1 MLVGQQAPDFT
12 LDGVVGR
19 GDFKKISLTEFR
31 GKWLVLFFYPL
42 DFTVVC
48 PTEIL
53 ELSRREADF
62 KRLNAALL
70 GCSVDSVYSHRAWIT
85 ANLGPL
91 TYPLLSDIKREVSKK
106 YGCFIEEK
114 GHTNRASFI
123 IDPEGILQYAL
134 YQNTDI
140 GRSVAETLRI
150 LEALGTGE
158 RCPVEWK
165 RGEKTLGR

>member
-53 ELSRREADF
+53 EFSRREADF
-62 KRLNAALL
+62 KL
-70 GCSVDSVYSHRAWIT
+70 
-85 ANLGPL
+85 
-91 TYPLLSDIKREVSKK
+91 
-106 YGCFIEEK
+106 
-114 GHTNRASFI
+114 
-123 IDPEGILQYAL
+123 
-134 YQNTDI
+134 
-140 GRSVAETLRI
+140 ETLHDFRM
-150 LEALGTGE
+150 
-158 RCPVEWK
+158 RCLPVLRK
-165 RGEKTLGR
+165 PFL

>member
-53 ELSRREADF
+53 EFSRREADF

-106 YGCFIEEK
+106 YGCFIEGK

-123 IDPEGILQYAL
+123 IDPEGVLQYAL

>member
-53 ELSRREADF
+53 EFSRREADF

-106 YGCFIEEK
+106 YGCFIEGK

-123 IDPEGILQYAL
+123 IDPEGVLQYAL

-140 GRSVAETLRI
+140 GRSVAETLRV

>member
-53 ELSRREADF
+53 EFSRREADF

-91 TYPLLSDIKREVSKK
+91 TYPLLSDIKREVSRQF
-106 YGCFIEEK
+106 GCFIEEK
-114 GHTNRASFI
+114 GFATRATFI
-123 IDPEGILQYAL
+123 IDPDGIVQYAL
-134 YQNTDI
+134 YHNTDI
-140 GRSVAETLRI
+140 GRSVTETLRV
-150 LEALGTGE
+150 LEALSTGE
-158 RCPVEWK
+158 RCPAEWK
-165 RGEKTLGR
+165 RGEPTLGR

>member
-12 LDGVVGR
+12 LDAVVGR
-19 GDFKKISLTEFR
+19 GDFKKVSLSEFR

-48 PTEIL
+48 PTEIV
-53 ELSRREADF
+53 EFSKREPEF

-91 TYPLLSDIKREVSKK
+91 TYPLLSDIKREVSRK
-106 YGCFIEEK
+106 YACFIEEK
-114 GHTNRASFI
+114 GHTNRATFI
-123 IDPEGILQYAL
+123 ISPEGILQYAL

-140 GRSVAETLRI
+140 GRSVAETLRV

-165 RGEKTLGR
+165 HGDKTLGR

>member
-31 GKWLVLFFYPL
+31 GKWLFLFFYPL

-53 ELSRREADF
+53 EFSRREADF

-91 TYPLLSDIKREVSKK
+91 TYPLLSDIKREVSRK